1 MAGGMEIPAR
11 IMITYCY
18 KYIKSASEGVVRRIV
33 GLLVAGMAVGLF
45 AGQVAGQAFPN
56 RPVKI
61 VVSFPPGTTPD
72 TVARVVAP
80 RLQDN
85 LGQPVIVENRAGA
98 GGNVAVDAVA
108 KSAPDGYTLVVSTNA
123 ALATNKV
130 LYHDLPYDPERDLA
144 AISLLASAPQ
154 ILVVH
159 PSVPAANFKE
169 FLAYLK
175 ANPARLSY
183 GTTGS
188 GSAAHLTMELLKAD
202 AKVFLVHIPYR
213 GFPQAVTDMMGGN
226 IQTMFAIAPGVL
238 PHIKAGRM
246 RGLAVTALK
255 RSDQAPDIPSVAELG
270 YPQLE
275 SLAWIG
281 MLAPAKTPQEV
292 VDRLSAE
299 TQKILR
305 DPEAKKTLSNL
316 GFDVVGSTAAEF
328 RKFQHAEIDKWGK
341 VIRATGAKP
350 D

>member
-1 MAGGMEIPAR
+1 
-11 IMITYCY
+11 
-18 KYIKSASEGVVRRIV
+18 VRRI
-33 GLLVAGMAVGLF
+33 LVLVIAG
-45 AGQVAGQAFPN
+45 VATLSLCASAYGQAFPV

-80 RLQDN
+80 KLQEA
-85 LGQPVIVENRAGA
+85 LGQPVVVENRAGA
-98 GGNVAVDAVA
+98 GGNVAADAVA

-130 LYHDLPYDPERDLA
+130 LYDNLPYDPERDLA

-154 ILVVH
+154 ILVVN
-159 PSVPAANFKE
+159 PSVPVSTFKE
-169 FLAYLK
+169 FLQYLR
-175 ANPARLSY
+175 ANPAKLSY

-188 GSAAHLTMELLKAD
+188 GSAAHLTMELLKSD

-226 IQTMFAIAPGVL
+226 IQAMFAIAPGVL

-246 RGLAVTALK
+246 KGLALTALK
-255 RSDQAPDIPSVAELG
+255 RSEQAPEIPSVAELG

-281 MLAPAKTPQEV
+281 MLAPAKTPQEI
-292 VDRLSAE
+292 VDRLANE
-299 TQKILR
+299 TQRILHE
-305 DPEAKKTLSNL
+305 PEARKTLSNL
-316 GFDVVGSTAAEF
+316 GFDVVGSSPAEF

>member
-1 MAGGMEIPAR
+1 MNLLLRALIAGAM
-11 IMITYCY
+11 
-18 KYIKSASEGVVRRIV
+18 
-33 GLLVAGMAVGLF
+33 LVSVS
-45 AGQVAGQAFPN
+45 GQATGQGFPN

-80 RLQDN
+80 RLQES
-85 LGQPVIVENRAGA
+85 LGQAVIVENRAGA
-98 GGNVAVDAVA
+98 GGNVAADAVA

-130 LYHDLPYDPERDLA
+130 LYDNLPYDPERDLS

-154 ILVVH
+154 ILVVN
-159 PSVPAANFKE
+159 PSVPANSFKE
-169 FLAYLK
+169 FLAYVR
-175 ANPARLSY
+175 ANPAKLSY

-188 GSAAHLTMELLKAD
+188 GSASHLTMELLKSD

-213 GFPQAVTDMMGGN
+213 GFPQAVTDMVGGN
-226 IQTMFAIAPGVL
+226 IQAMFAIAPGVL
-238 PHIKAGRM
+238 PHIKSGRM
-246 RGLAVTALK
+246 KGLAVTALK
-255 RSDQAPDIPSVAELG
+255 RSEQAPDIPSVSELG

-281 MLAPAKTPQEV
+281 MLAPAKTPQEII
-292 VDRLSAE
+292 DRLASE

-305 DPEAKKTLSNL
+305 DPESKRTLSNL
-316 GFDVVGSTAAEF
+316 GFDVVGSTPAEF
-328 RKFQHAEIDKWGK
+328 RRFQHAEVEKWGK

>member
-1 MAGGMEIPAR
+1 MRILRLAIAG
-11 IMITYCY
+11 
-18 KYIKSASEGVVRRIV
+18 
-33 GLLVAGMAVGLF
+33 VAAATLAAPVF
-45 AGQVAGQAFPN
+45 GQSYPV

-80 RLQDN
+80 KLQEA

-108 KSAPDGYTLVVSTNA
+108 KSPPDGYTLVVSTNA
-123 ALATNKV
+123 ALATNKI
-130 LYHDLPYDPERDLA
+130 LFDNLAYDPERDLS

-154 ILVVH
+154 ILVVN
-159 PSVPAANFKE
+159 PSVPVGTFKE
-169 FLAYLK
+169 FLQYLRS
-175 ANPARLSY
+175 NPAKLSY

-238 PHIKAGRM
+238 PHINAGRM
-246 RGLAVTALK
+246 KALAVTAFK
-255 RSDQAPDIPSVAELG
+255 RSAQAPEIPSVAELG

-281 MLAPAKTPQEV
+281 MLAPAKTPQEI

-299 TQKILR
+299 TQRILR
-305 DPEAKKTLSNL
+305 DPEARKTLSNL
-316 GFDVVGSTAAEF
+316 GFDVVGSAPAEF

>member
-1 MAGGMEIPAR
+1 VQRTIGFWVV
-11 IMITYCY
+11 
-18 KYIKSASEGVVRRIV
+18 GVVAA
-33 GLLVAGMAVGLF
+33 LL
-45 AGQVAGQAFPN
+45 AGQAWSQGFAN
-56 RPVKI
+56 RAVKI

-80 RLQDN
+80 KLQEA
-85 LGQPVIVENRAGA
+85 LGQPVVVENRAGA
-98 GGNVAVDAVA
+98 GGNVAADAVA
-108 KSAPDGYTLVVSTNA
+108 KAPADGYTLLVSTNA

-130 LYHDLPYDPERDLA
+130 LYPDLPYDPEKDLS
-144 AISLLASAPQ
+144 AISLLATAPQ

-175 ANPARLSY
+175 ANPAKLSY

-202 AKVFLVHIPYR
+202 ARVFVVHIPYR

-246 RGLAVTALK
+246 KGLAVTALK

-281 MLAPAKTPQEV
+281 LLAPARTPQDV
-292 VDRLSAE
+292 IDRLSAE

-305 DPEAKKTLSNL
+305 NPEAKKTLSNL
-316 GFDVVGSTAAEF
+316 GFDVVGNTPAEF